1 MADISPK
8 MVLHNTQLINILI
21 FFYSNLLLVH
31 DNTGQI
37 KNVEILNDL
46 VDAVGH
52 TKHCYVYMLKYSIFD
67 AYITL
72 MYIE

>member
-1 MADISPK
+1 MTVKPYRNINK
-8 MVLHNTQLINILI
+8 HTQLINILI

-67 AYITL
+67 ACITL
-72 MYIE
+72 MYL